1 MHVGGIFCEVA
12 KAFECKNHEILLAK
26 LYFCGIWSMS
36 EDFFRSYLTNKWRKV
51 EVKSPNST
59 IFFFSAWGTLKHG
72 VPQGSIVG
80 PLLFIIYV
88 NDLQLRINS
97 TSRPVLFADD
107 TTVVISSRKF
117 EDFCSVLNL
126 VLSKIICSVVWCY

>member
-1 MHVGGIFCEVA
+1 M
-12 KAFECKNHEILLAK
+12 
-26 LYFCGIWSMS
+26 
-36 EDFFRSYLTNKWRKV
+36 
-51 EVKSPNST
+51 
-59 IFFFSAWGTLKHG
+59 LKHG

-80 PLLFIIYV
+80 PLSFIIYV

-126 VLSKIICSVVWCY
+126 VLSKIICSVV

>member
-1 MHVGGIFCEVA
+1 M
-12 KAFECKNHEILLAK
+12 
-26 LYFCGIWSMS
+26 
-36 EDFFRSYLTNKWRKV
+36 
-51 EVKSPNST
+51 
-59 IFFFSAWGTLKHG
+59 LKHG

-80 PLLFIIYV
+80 PLSFIIYV